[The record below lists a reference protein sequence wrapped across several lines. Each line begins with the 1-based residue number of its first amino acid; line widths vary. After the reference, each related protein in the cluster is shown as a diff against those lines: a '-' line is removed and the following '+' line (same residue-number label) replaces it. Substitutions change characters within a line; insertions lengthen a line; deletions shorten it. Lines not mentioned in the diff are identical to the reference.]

1 MSGIVYHVVIL
12 LPDKESALVVQETS
26 MAAHYRD
33 IATSSGT
40 AVRLHFDSRKHQC
53 GRPLTRKTNFIRV
66 YCSGKQREERERDVI
81 RLCHQTGN
89 L

>member
-1 MSGIVYHVVIL
+1 
-12 LPDKESALVVQETS
+12 

-40 AVRLHFDSRKHQC
+40 AVRLHLDSRKHQ
-53 GRPLTRKTNFIRV
+53 RERTSLHQEN
-66 YCSGKQREERERDVI
+66 SGKQREERDRDDVI